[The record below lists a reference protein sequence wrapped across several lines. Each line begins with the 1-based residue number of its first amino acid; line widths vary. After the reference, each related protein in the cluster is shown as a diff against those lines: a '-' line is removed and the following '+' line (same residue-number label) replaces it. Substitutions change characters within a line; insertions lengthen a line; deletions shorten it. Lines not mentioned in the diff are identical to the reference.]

1 SRLRRVQ
8 RPDQCVGQTGIAD
21 VIWHGARGRDVG
33 GGTHGPIITVFGWRS
48 WNERV
53 QLDGAGAMMRASA
66 ARCTGGGDGEPL
78 AHVEG
83 EADDLAE
90 IAAEAGASVQGG
102 TPRCGAPAGN

>member
-1 SRLRRVQ
+1 L
-8 RPDQCVGQTGIAD
+8 PTLF
-21 VIWHGARGRDVG
+21 
-33 GGTHGPIITVFGWRS
+33 GTVREREMSVEGPHGPIITVFGWRS

-53 QLDGAGAMMRASA
+53 QLDGVGAMVRASA
-66 ARCTGGGDGEPL
+66 ARCTGCGDGLGHSCIDVAAVGGDGEPL